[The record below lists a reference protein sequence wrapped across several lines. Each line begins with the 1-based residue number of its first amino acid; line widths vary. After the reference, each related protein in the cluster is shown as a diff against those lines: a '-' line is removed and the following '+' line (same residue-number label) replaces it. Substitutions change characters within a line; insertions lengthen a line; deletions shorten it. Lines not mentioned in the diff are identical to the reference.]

1 MFILNLII
9 RTIRYLAVYSLFISI
24 LYLLI
29 SAIEYYI
36 FSMNLENIILNG
48 INLIVSLIIVFH
60 FPDLHWKSL
69 HQE

>member
-9 RTIRYLAVYSLFISI
+9 RTIRYLAVYCLFISI

-48 INLIVSLIIVFH
+48 INLLVSLIIVFH
-60 FPDLHWKSL
+60 FITVVF
-69 HQE
+69 